1 MLHMNR
7 LGLIFAAAS
16 AALAFSAPTAHAQT
30 ERRFG
35 FVIAYP
41 TSVGFEW
48 QAADRLAVRFDGT
61 YRHSSIESSAT
72 PTPALP
78 SIPGLPGGIRIPVFE
93 VRSSTTSAGAELGI
107 SLLFD
112 LHRSDDLRL
121 YIAPRVGVLIS
132 KTEMETTITGL
143 SPSDLAAFTFPA
155 NRDTTSQTPVAGV
168 AIGASHNVSPR
179 LRIFGEAGFSY
190 SRGSVDGVLLNDV
203 KQSSFGLR
211 SGIGAVVLF

>member
-1 MLHMNR
+1 M
-7 LGLIFAAAS
+7 AAAC
-16 AALAFSAPTAHAQT
+16 AAIVLSAPTAHAQT

-35 FVIAYP
+35 FVIGYP
-41 TSVGFEW
+41 ASLGFEW

-72 PTPALP
+72 PTRALP
-78 SIPGLPGGIRIPVFE
+78 AIPGLPGGIQIPVFE
-93 VRSSTTSAGAELGI
+93 VRTSTTNTGAELGI

-132 KTEMETTITGL
+132 NTEMETAITGL

-155 NRDTTSQTPVAGV
+155 NLDTTSQTPVGGA

-179 LRIFGEAGFSY
+179 LRIFGEAGFTY
-190 SRGSVDGVLLNDV
+190 SRGNLDGVPLNDV
-203 KQSSFGLR
+203 TQSSFGLR
-211 SGIGAVVLF
+211 SGLGAVVLF

>member
-1 MLHMNR
+1 MKR
-7 LGLIFAAAS
+7 LCFAVAAAG
-16 AALAFSAPTAHAQT
+16 AAIVLSAPTAHAQT
-30 ERRFG
+30 DRRFG

-93 VRSSTTSAGAELGI
+93 VRSSTTNTGAELGI

-155 NRDTTSQTPVAGV
+155 NRDTTSQTPAGGV
-168 AIGASHNVSPR
+168 AIGASHNLSAR
-179 LRIFGEAGFSY
+179 LRIFGEAGFTY
-190 SRGSVDGVLLNDV
+190 SRGNLDGVPLNDIT
-203 KQSSFGLR
+203 QSSFGLR
-211 SGIGAVVLF
+211 SGLGAVVLF